1 MRRLSHIVLTLLGMV
16 CVETAFAQSPYRVEY
31 FLDNDP
37 GYGLAQVITNIH
49 VGGNELTFDLSEA
62 ASGAHVLYVRVQD
75 TDGKWSTTMSRPL
88 FIDRFQD
95 IVYVEYFFDSDPG
108 VGKGK
113 AVQLPNLSY
122 KAHLNLNLQLD
133 LTGLSLGEHEIF
145 VRARDRFD
153 QWTDIMSR
161 RFTIVQGGI
170 TPPDPPQPVGDLSRI
185 EYFFDTDPG
194 YGLGRKLENPC
205 TGKNTYLMDFSGI
218 EHGAHVLYLRAQDTN
233 GYWSTTLSRPL
244 YVYQA
249 LGKVVAL
256 EYFFDAND
264 PGEGK
269 ATNVQLPSNLK
280 EPFAFDVAVGSLSEG
295 QHQLNVRAKDDD
307 GKWSVVHSEPF
318 RIIDGGGTGIVS
330 MERMLPI
337 GMMATT
343 RACTLTAES
352 GLKGDCQV
360 DIVTVG
366 GMRIA
371 SELWTKDQSQFTVSI
386 NVSRGTV
393 LIVSINDAKNH
404 LRVVRRLIAK

>member
-1 MRRLSHIVLTLLGMV
+1 MRRWSHIVLALIGMI

-62 ASGAHVLYVRVQD
+62 ASGAHVLYVRAQD
-75 TDGKWSTTMSRPL
+75 MDGKWSTTMSRPL

-95 IVYVEYFFDSDPG
+95 IVYVEYFFD
-108 VGKGK
+108 
-113 AVQLPNLSY
+113 N
-122 KAHLNLNLQLD
+122 
-133 LTGLSLGEHEIF
+133 
-145 VRARDRFD
+145 
-153 QWTDIMSR
+153 
-161 RFTIVQGGI
+161 
-170 TPPDPPQPVGDLSRI
+170 
-185 EYFFDTDPG
+185 DPG
-194 YGLGRKLENPC
+194 YGLGRKLENPR
-205 TGKNTYLMDFSGI
+205 TGQNTYLMDFTGI

-244 YVYQA
+244 YVYQTS
-249 LGKVVAL
+249 GKVVAL

-269 ATNVQLPSNLK
+269 ATKVQLPSNLK
-280 EPFAFDVAVGSLSEG
+280 EPFAFDVAVGSLSAG
-295 QHQLNVRAKDDD
+295 QHQLNVRAKGDD

-318 RIIDGGGTGIVS
+318 RIIDGGATGIVS

-337 GMMATT
+337 GMKTT
-343 RACTLTAES
+343 TQACTLTAES
-352 GLKGDCQV
+352 DLKGDCQV

-371 SELWTKDQSQFTVSI
+371 SELWTKDQSQFTVPI

-393 LIVSINDAKNH
+393 LVVSINDTKNH
-404 LRVVRRLIAK
+404 LRVVRRLIVK